1 MDKKTKLTTRDMVY
15 TAMFACLMTI
25 CAWISIPGQ
34 VPNPI
39 NLPNNCYFKNRCGKC
54 TGKCSG
60 EYPKEIK
67 INDEH
72 YVSCYLYEE

>member
-1 MDKKTKLTTRDMVY
+1 MGLQKSKPLITSDSNAPLY
-15 TAMFACLMTI
+15 
-25 CAWISIPGQ
+25 SIPGQ